1 MFSGL
6 LFCEIRKCHQRVSP
20 HGIDVGT
27 QLSQGLW
34 IEAKVMASATPFFLH
49 QADGFQHL
57 QMLRYGGTADRKLGS
72 QIADRGR
79 PLSQQVENSLAGR
92 IRERA

>member
-20 HGIDVGT
+20 HGIDVGA
-27 QLSQGLW
+27 QLSQGLR
-34 IEAKVMASATPFFLH
+34 IQAKVVASATPLFFH

-57 QMLRYGGTADRKLGS
+57 QMLRYGGTADRKLSS
-72 QIADRGR
+72 QLTHGR
-79 PLSQQVENSLAGR
+79 WPLSQ
-92 IRERA
+92 